1 MSLSQPRM
9 QRLISLD
16 VFRGITIALMIIVNS
31 PGNQTPYYWLAHSV
45 WNGCTLADLVFPFF
59 IVIAGISSV
68 IALSN
73 LRDKGVQTTQ
83 LFKKVMLRGS
93 YIFLL
98 GLFLNA
104 FPHHFDGSSIRIM
117 GVLQRIGI
125 CYIVSSI
132 LFLTTRI
139 QTQVL
144 LMVALLLGYWALMA
158 ILPGYDLSPEGNFV
172 GYVDRLIF
180 APGYLY
186 SPTFDP
192 EGILSTIPAI
202 ASALLGNLIGNILL
216 SSRNQKQKAQWMVYT
231 GAGLALLGWLWRFI
245 FPLNKA
251 LWSSSY
257 VLWTGGLG
265 LLIFSVVYALI
276 EIKQWKRWSIPFD
289 CFGRHALLVYMLH
302 VLFLKIQAMIQL
314 HNAAGTVINLRL
326 YITEFFFGN
335 LTPQNAAICYSV
347 SYTLLWLLV
356 LIILEKRPPLFYA
369 LIPTQRLRK
378 K

>member
-1 MSLSQPRM
+1 MSTTK
-9 QRLISLD
+9 RLISLD

-31 PGNQTPYYWLAHSV
+31 PGNATPYYWLAHSV

-59 IVIAGISSV
+59 IIIAGISSV

-73 LRDKGVQTTQ
+73 LRAKEIPTTQ
-83 LFKKVMLRGS
+83 LFKKVMIRGS

-98 GLFLNA
+98 GFFLNA

-125 CYIVSSI
+125 CYIISSM
-132 LFLTTRI
+132 LFLTTKIR
-139 QTQVL
+139 TQAL
-144 LMVALLLGYWALMA
+144 LMVALLLGYWALMVV
-158 ILPGYDLSPEGNFV
+158 LPGYDLSLEGNFV
-172 GYVDRLIF
+172 GYVDRLVF

-186 SPTFDP
+186 SPMFDP
-192 EGILSTIPAI
+192 EGLLSTIPSI
-202 ASALLGNLIGNILL
+202 ASALLGNLIGHILL
-216 SSRNQKQKAQWMVYT
+216 SSRSQEQKFQWMVCV
-231 GAGLALLGWLWRFI
+231 GVLLSLLGWLWRLT

-257 VLWTGGLG
+257 VLWTGGLA
-265 LLIFSVVYALI
+265 LLIFAVVYAAI

-314 HNAAGTVINLRL
+314 HNAAGAVVNLRL
-326 YITEFFFGN
+326 YLTESLFGQ
-335 LTPQNAAICYSV
+335 LSPQNAAVCYSV
-347 SYTLLWLLV
+347 SYMLFWLFV
-356 LIILEKRPPLFYA
+356 LIAIEKR
-369 LIPTQRLRK
+369 RCRG
-378 K
+378 